1 MTTSIKDPNFIS
13 YIDEIRV
20 HPQQNIQYQNKLIS
34 SVLRLTQFWDKSNNI
49 IVPSYF
55 RIKSSSSLVS
65 LMPERPSHQEAS
77 SQTEILF
84 SQDVPIVSV
93 LSDFLCVNEK
103 EILKSDKK
111 ISWKNVI
118 NALLNEV
125 NLYNINKEPINPQNI
140 FNLESIFINETD
152 AATNNDNQY
161 NFLQTLG
168 QYFQQ
173 YFTID
178 TTRKTAKLN
187 NREYIKIRASTAQ
200 RAITPFVFNNCK
212 QGCRFC
218 YVDRGLSA
226 IRYPHNWC
234 RKLEDIDKILED
246 YDVKEGKSHP
256 ILRFAMMDWEPTE
269 HPKFFEILQKIA
281 HTAPTQQIP
290 IVTHGGALTP
300 ELLSKIADDEILKR
314 NVLFQVSLNSANVL
328 YRHKLMPGAK
338 LKEHQTAIKSIELM
352 DKMKINFDVS
362 IVAATNIIPMSDIVE
377 TIKYVDNFTPHS
389 YIRVALPTATK
400 HHDPKLLRTK
410 EELCEIDNIITSLR
424 PSVKAPIITTVALEN
439 RSGLNAVIEEVIP
452 NSAADLAGI
461 ESGDEIIS
469 IDGCKVR
476 SRTEANLILSR
487 AWYQKKENI
496 SMEIKKNSGK
506 FQTYQISQ
514 GLEKNNPRMAG
525 EKAVG
530 LFGML
535 IHDDVDFGIFEK
547 IAELQ
552 KKHNLKYPHIFTG
565 KVIEPFFEEAL
576 SKLENDEKVV
586 NLHLNAVENKYFGG
600 NVSIAGLLTF
610 GDLFEKFNELK
621 AQKQNVDAIFIS
633 QSMLSRGGFDLKG
646 IHINEFMAQCGI
658 PIFAIKARTGS
669 I

>member
-1 MTTSIKDPNFIS
+1 MATLISDPNFVS
-13 YIDEIRV
+13 YIDEIHAQPKKNV
-20 HPQQNIQYQNKLIS
+20 KYQNKLIS
-34 SVLRLTQFWDKSNNI
+34 SILRLTQFFDNSNNI

-55 RIKSSSSLVS
+55 RVKNSSSIIPLS
-65 LMPERPSHQEAS
+65 PEIPSHYNAATQA
-77 SQTEILF
+77 EILF

-93 LSDFLCVNEK
+93 LSDFLCVNDK
-103 EILKSDKK
+103 EISKSNQKVT
-111 ISWKNVI
+111 WNNVI

-125 NLYNINKEPINPQNI
+125 ILYNVDKKIIKPQSIANI
-140 FNLESIFINETD
+140 KSCFINEKETS
-152 AATNNDNQY
+152 TNNNNQY
-161 NFLQTLG
+161 DLSHTLG

-173 YFTID
+173 YFSID
-178 TTRKTAKLN
+178 FAHKAAKLN
-187 NREYIKIRASTAQ
+187 NREYLKINASTAQ

-226 IRYPHNWC
+226 IKYPHNWC

-246 YDVKEGKSHP
+246 YDMKEGKSHP

-269 HPKFFEILQKIA
+269 HPQFFEILQKIA
-281 HTAPTQQIP
+281 HIAPTQQIP
-290 IVTHGGALTP
+290 IVTHGGALTQ
-300 ELLSKIADDEILKR
+300 ELLSKIADDEILKK
-314 NVLFQVSLNSANVL
+314 NVLFQVSLNSANVF

-362 IVAATNIIPMSDIVE
+362 IVAATNIIPMSDIIE

-400 HHDPKLLRTK
+400 HHNPKLLRTK

-424 PSVKAPIITTVALEN
+424 PEIKAPIITTVALEN
-439 RSGLNAVIEEVIP
+439 RSGLNAIIEEVIP
-452 NSAADLAGI
+452 NSAADFAGI
-461 ESGDEIIS
+461 QSGDEIIN
-469 IDGCKVR
+469 IDGHKIR
-476 SRTEANLILSR
+476 SRTEANLVLSR
-487 AWYQKKENI
+487 AWYQKKQTI
-496 SMEIKKNSGK
+496 AVDIKKNNGT
-506 FQTYQISQ
+506 FQTYNISQ
-514 GLEKNNPRMAG
+514 MLERNNPRMAG

-552 KKHNLKYPHIFTG
+552 NKHNLKYPHIFTG
-565 KVIEPFFEEAL
+565 KVIEPFFEDAI
-576 SKLENDEKVV
+576 SKLENNEKVT
-586 NLHLNAVENKYFGG
+586 NLQLNAVENKYFGG

-610 GDLFEKFNELK
+610 GDLYDRFNELK
-621 AQKQNVDAIFIS
+621 AQKQKMDSIFIS

-646 IHINEFMAQCGI
+646 VHINEFMAQCGI